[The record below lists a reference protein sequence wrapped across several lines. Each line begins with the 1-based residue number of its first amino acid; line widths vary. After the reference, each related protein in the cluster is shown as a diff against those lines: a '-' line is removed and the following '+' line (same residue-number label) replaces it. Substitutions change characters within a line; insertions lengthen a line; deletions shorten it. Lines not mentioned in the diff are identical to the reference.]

1 MRRDQPS
8 PNEITPDFRRDVSV
22 GGWPRLCI
30 KLGNKVIIFG
40 RRKGYLDAV
49 VVFRDRRQGNIGFFG
64 TRQLVATRPSF
75 PETRGCPED
84 CRRSCASVLEPFLRA
99 VMHRSLSFKAAR
111 RNSRWCVKKTAVS
124 SFVIGMSFHRVEKL
138 PLVGAISRRPGSSS
152 Q

>member
-64 TRQLVATRPSF
+64 TRQLVRSTTRPSQ
-75 PETRGCPED
+75 D
-84 CRRSCASVLEPFLRA
+84 RRQ
-99 VMHRSLSFKAAR
+99 
-111 RNSRWCVKKTAVS
+111 S
-124 SFVIGMSFHRVEKL
+124 SGH
-138 PLVGAISRRPGSSS
+138 PLVFGKVAGRNAR
-152 Q
+152 